1 MSFDIDFGH
10 ATHAGSR
17 NSNEDFAA
25 VQRPAP
31 ADAALGWVAAL
42 ADGVSTGG
50 GGLLAAQTSVMSLVQ
65 DYFSAPPTW
74 HTTVVLERLIRAQNT
89 WLAEHNRRR
98 AWARGA
104 GTALTTLTALVLR
117 GHSYTLAHVGDSR
130 AWLWRDGE
138 LAPLTQDHA
147 LSQIDLA
154 STLTRALGLDEHVQ
168 IDFSQD
174 ELRSGDVL
182 LLSSDGVHG
191 PLSRKRIAAALAAA
205 ADAQTAC
212 DEIVRQALAAGGSD
226 NATALVLRVRGLD
239 AGRYDDVLLAAHRLP
254 NPPRLGL
261 GSRLDGYTVT
271 ALVAD
276 TGVHRVVQARVHVGA
291 SERVSQREHGAGE
304 LVALKMLHES
314 RAGDADERAML
325 SHEAWLGMR
334 LGQHQANGTASGFVR
349 VREPPNPSAFYVV
362 FDWHGGRTL
371 AQRLAKGERGSVS
384 EIVSAATAIARALGQ
399 LHRAGVVHRDIKPEN
414 LHLGDDGTWRILDLG
429 VAVSGREP
437 KAQRSLHAGTP
448 SYMNPEQWD
457 NPPRP
462 PDAGS
467 DLYALGVSL
476 YQWLT
481 GKLPYG
487 EIEPFQRA
495 RFRRDP
501 RPPSRL
507 APDVPIWLD
516 HVVAKAVALDGK
528 QRFETAEELVLALE
542 RGAARALPAPHATP
556 LALRDP
562 ALLWRVGFGLSVLLN
577 ALLVFWLLFLP
588 R

>member
-10 ATHAGSR
+10 ASHAGTRS
-17 NSNEDFAA
+17 SNEDFAA
-25 VQRPAP
+25 VQQPAP

-42 ADGVSTGG
+42 ADGVSAGG

-65 DYFSAPPTW
+65 DYFAAPPTW

-98 AWARGA
+98 AWARDA

-117 GHSYTLAHVGDSR
+117 GHSVTLAHVGDSR

-138 LAPLTQDHA
+138 LAQLTQDHA
-147 LSQIDLA
+147 LSQVDLA
-154 STLTRALGLDEHVQ
+154 STLTRALGLDDHVQ

-191 PLSRKRIAAALAAA
+191 PLSRKRIAATLAAA
-205 ADAQTAC
+205 SAAQAAC
-212 DEIVRQALAAGGSD
+212 DALVHEALAAGGSD

-239 AGRYDDVLLAAHRLP
+239 AGRYDDVLGAAHRLP

-276 TGVHRVVQARVHVGA
+276 TGVHRIVQARVK
-291 SERVSQREHGAGE
+291 ERVNEREQAGGE

-325 SHEAWLGMR
+325 AHEAWLGMR
-334 LGQHQANGTASGFVR
+334 LGQRQASGAASGFVR
-349 VREPPNPSAFYVV
+349 VREAHNPSAFYVV
-362 FDWHGGRTL
+362 FDWHGGHTL
-371 AQRLAKGERGSVS
+371 AQRLAKGQRGSPN
-384 EIVSAATAIARALGQ
+384 EIVGAAIAIARALGQ
-399 LHRAGVVHRDIKPEN
+399 LHRAGVVHRDIKPGN
-414 LHLGDDGTWRILDLG
+414 LHLGDDGVWRILDLG

-437 KAQRSLHAGTP
+437 LAQRSLHAGTP
-448 SYMNPEQWD
+448 SYMNPEQWND
-457 NPPRP
+457 PPQP

-467 DLYALGVSL
+467 DLYALGTSL

-562 ALLWRVGFGLSVLLN
+562 ATLWRVGFGLSVLLN
-577 ALLVFWLLFLP
+577 ALLVFWLLYLP